1 MAPTIVT
8 PSNKVHLSCS
18 MELSKKK
25 SSLIVFYKYTILQD
39 CLHWKNRIKQ
49 SYLQKLK
56 TEAIQHQTFIIAMI
70 HYIKWT
76 SLYGGF
82 CVKWCFLYSVF
93 CVIRHFLEK
102 LHLEGKIIPKE
113 ERAGRERLSC
123 PFPVLLGSLTKYFAT
138 KPVFLYN
145 NNIAYMDCIV
155 IVKQF
160 VRKCIIYWGHLWDS
174 V

>member
-102 LHLEGKIIPKE
+102 LHLEGFIPKQAQKKRE
-113 ERAGRERLSC
+113 LGERDSHHVHALI
-123 PFPVLLGSLTKYFAT
+123 SL
-138 KPVFLYN
+138 PRSP
-145 NNIAYMDCIV
+145 NISPQNQFSYITIIYMDCIV
-155 IVKQF
+155 IV
-160 VRKCIIYWGHLWDS
+160 
-174 V
+174 